1 MKIVDSNI
9 LKKSL
14 ADEGRAPDLV
24 LLLWIIYMVCKTA
37 LGIVWIWEGLVPK
50 ILFPSVEE
58 IEMVARTRLAW
69 WDPASFIPF
78 LGVWEV
84 ALGLLLL
91 MGIRPRIMA
100 SLSLGLLLFFTLVL
114 PFYEPSLLYH
124 PYGAITKNLGLLSCS
139 FVVILLAPHVSKS
152 ANILTKPLSLLFLG
166 ILAFAGSAI
175 YGTSLSLLFPRW
187 SVSSGSLWII
197 LSAGI
202 GWFVLWGGTFL
213 LHGKKVNMISFIA
226 VSLAVMRYGIVVLL
240 FASLVNLFFYS
251 WGLESG
257 LTLIILNILMVVI
270 SNIIMGYVFVQKL
283 KEQSLTVKQSLL
295 LWMVFLNGAG
305 AVLFT
310 IFWRVLP

>member
-152 ANILTKPLSLLFLG
+152 ANILTKPLSLL
-166 ILAFAGSAI
+166 
-175 YGTSLSLLFPRW
+175 LFGYPCLCW
-187 SVSSGSLWII
+187 FSYLWNEPESSIPEVECKQRFTVDYF
-197 LSAGI
+197 I
-202 GWFVLWGGTFL
+202 G
-213 LHGKKVNMISFIA
+213 
-226 VSLAVMRYGIVVLL
+226 RYW
-240 FASLVNLFFYS
+240 LVCF
-251 WGLESG
+251 
-257 LTLIILNILMVVI
+257 
-270 SNIIMGYVFVQKL
+270 MG
-283 KEQSLTVKQSLL
+283 
-295 LWMVFLNGAG
+295 
-305 AVLFT
+305 
-310 IFWRVLP
+310 RDLPSPW